1 MDGMVSGY
9 DDGAPPV
16 LLSRALR
23 LRAAHIRLVITDV
36 DGVLTDGGVYYSE
49 RGEAQK
55 RFSMR
60 DGMGVERLRNADVE
74 TAFLSREASPIV
86 ARRAEKL
93 QLRLVYLGVADKRA
107 ALPQI
112 LVDARLEAAQLA
124 YIGDDVNDAGIM
136 AEVAARGL
144 TGAPGDAVPSILK
157 LAHYRCQQRGGYG
170 AFREFAEWILGLREE
185 ATTPSAGDATRKI
198 ERGGS

>member
-1 MDGMVSGY
+1 MVSGH

-60 DGMGVERLRNADVE
+60 DGMGVERLRNADIE
-74 TAFLSREASPIV
+74 TAFLSREGSPIV

-112 LVDARLEAAQLA
+112 LVDGRLDASQLA

-144 TGAPGDAVPSILK
+144 TGAPADAVPSILK

-185 ATTPSAGDATRKI
+185 ATAPSAGDATRKI